1 MKIINLMP
9 YKECY
14 VCKSC
19 ILSVKSNAGNPGEDV
34 TAVRCKNENS
44 CPMYDE
50 QRWESQCW
58 SGMKSTSSV

>member
-1 MKIINLMP
+1 MNIINLMP

-14 VCKSC
+14 KCNDC

-44 CPMYDE
+44 CPMCE
-50 QRWESQCW
+50 GGNHNVRKE
-58 SGMKSTSSV
+58 